1 MNETANSESKYLDFA
16 DELDRVR
23 TKNKLNPRVWRA
35 LRMIAKAYLRDN
47 PIRTIDLM
55 SMAEIASPATIHKII
70 QYLIKN
76 DMVAIQSDQQ
86 DGRVK
91 YLIPTPRALKI
102 FRELAA
108 KMWLVW
114 CWLAS

>member
-1 MNETANSESKYLDFA
+1 MNATANPESKYLDFA
-16 DELDRVR
+16 DTLDAVR
-23 TKNKLNPRVWRA
+23 AKNKLNPRVWRA
-35 LRMIAKAYLRDN
+35 LRVIAKAHLQDE

-55 SMAEIASPATIHKII
+55 QMAEIASPATIHKII
-70 QYLIKN
+70 QYLIEH
-76 DMVAIQSDQQ
+76 DMVAIRSDHQ

-108 KMWLVW
+108 KM
-114 CWLAS
+114 

>member
-1 MNETANSESKYLDFA
+1 MMDSESKYLDFA

-23 TKNKLNPRVWRA
+23 SKNKLNPKVWRA
-35 LRMIAKAYLRDN
+35 LRVIAKCHLKDQ
-47 PIRTIDLM
+47 PIRIVDLM
-55 SMAEIASPATIHKII
+55 QMAEIASPATIHKII
-70 QYLIKN
+70 QYLIDQ
-76 DMVAIQSDQQ
+76 DMVAIQSDRH

-108 KMWLVW
+108 RM
-114 CWLAS
+114 

>member
-1 MNETANSESKYLDFA
+1 MDATANSESKYLHFA

-35 LRMIAKAYLRDN
+35 LRMIAKAHLQET

-55 SMAEIASPATIHKII
+55 QMAEIGSPATIHKII
-70 QYLIKN
+70 QYLIDQ
-76 DMVAIQSDQQ
+76 DMVAIQSDRH

-108 KMWLVW
+108 RM
-114 CWLAS
+114 

>member
-1 MNETANSESKYLDFA
+1 MHTTANSESKYLHFA

-35 LRMIAKAYLRDN
+35 LRMIAKAYLQNN

-55 SMAEIASPATIHKII
+55 QMAEIGSPATIHKII
-70 QYLIKN
+70 QYLIDQ
-76 DMVAIQSDQQ
+76 DMVAIQSDRH

-91 YLIPTPRALKI
+91 YLIPTSRASKI

-108 KMWLVW
+108 KM
-114 CWLAS
+114 